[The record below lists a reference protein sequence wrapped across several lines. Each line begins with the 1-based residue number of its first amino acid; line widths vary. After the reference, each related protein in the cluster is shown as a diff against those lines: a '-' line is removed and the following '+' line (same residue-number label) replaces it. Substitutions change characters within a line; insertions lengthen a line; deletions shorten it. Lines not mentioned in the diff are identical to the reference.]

1 MVARKR
7 DPNAFGLL
15 LAEFLARARMSESAF
30 AKQAGIPPQ
39 TLNMMRHKPPTKEL
53 PNAAKVAAWSVI
65 LGLSAAEAK
74 ELRLQLALSSTPQV
88 VQEAMVEARAALAEA
103 GAAGPKPKAKPTR

>member
-15 LAEFLARARMSESAF
+15 LADFLGRAGISERAF
-30 AKQAGIPPQ
+30 AKQAGLRPQ
-39 TLNMMRHKPPTKEL
+39 TLNMMRYRRPTQEL
-53 PNAAKVAAWSVI
+53 PSAAKVATWSTI

-74 ELRLQLALSSTPQV
+74 ELRLQLALSSTPAV
-88 VQEAMVEARAALAEA
+88 VQEAMDEARALTAKA
-103 GAAGPKPKAKPTR
+103 GAKPNPRPTPTR